1 MKRTLALAT
10 VIAAVAGLMG
20 TSAIS
25 ASAATGGG
33 QPASTV
39 GGTPIDSLPAPA
51 LTLVPSQSTGGA
63 IPSAKP
69 PVTSTF
75 SFSNGNIATFNS
87 KLTFLSRYE
96 FELYS
101 TNLADKNCDA
111 RSVLA
116 TVLSQTSI
124 WAQGYLGGLP
134 YFYKNSLGCFHSQ
147 SYGTYIFESSS
158 PVQYVYIALWA
169 GNLNGHSS
177 IAYSYKHYNP
187 KF

>member
-1 MKRTLALAT
+1 LKRTLALAT
-10 VIAAVAGLMG
+10 VISAVAGLMG
-20 TSAIS
+20 MSAIS

-33 QPASTV
+33 QPVSTV
-39 GGTPIDSLPAPA
+39 AGTPIETLPAPA
-51 LTLVPSQSTGGA
+51 VTVIPSQSSSGA
-63 IPSAKP
+63 MPSAKP

-75 SFSNGNIATFNS
+75 SFSNSNIATFNS

-96 FELYS
+96 FELSS
-101 TNLADKNCDA
+101 TNLADKNCDH

-116 TVLSQTSI
+116 TVLSQRSI

-147 SYGTYIFESSS
+147 SYPTYIFESSS

-187 KF
+187 YY